1 MFNKIQS
8 KSSLI
13 TLLILLPVLAYG
25 TEEDKPHN
33 SVELYLIQS
42 NIAIASM
49 FDRVAE
55 SIDKFLVGKKIS
67 KLPNE
72 TTVGVQNIS
81 NSTEGKKVENI
92 THLNVNLRLPNLENY
107 FQLKFTT
114 YDQNEERSNQI
125 KYGPT
130 TTKQRNYGASVGWFK
145 SFGNINT
152 VFQPRIDLQDPLKVS
167 HSLAF
172 SSKANF
178 KTYEVKPKVEF
189 FATPDKGTGIFLA
202 GNYAYFISE
211 LLTLNWINE
220 GEYEEKR
227 NLFSTNLGLS
237 LAQAVNKTSSLS
249 YNVFFNSNSR
259 PVYHLNGYSFGITWS
274 QQLYKK
280 IFDYQI
286 TPHLDFSTESSF
298 KGAAGLTIA
307 LNLNF

>member
-1 MFNKIQS
+1 M
-8 KSSLI
+8 
-13 TLLILLPVLAYG
+13 PVLARA
-25 TEEDKPHN
+25 TEEDKPLN
-33 SVELYLIQS
+33 SVELYLIHS
-42 NIAIASM
+42 NIAIARM

-55 SIDKFLVGKKIS
+55 SIDTFLVGKKIS

-72 TTVGVQNIS
+72 TTVRVQNIS
-81 NSTEGKKVENI
+81 NSTEGQSVGNI
-92 THLNVNLRLPNLENY
+92 THLNVNLRLPNVENY

-114 YDQNEERSNQI
+114 YDQNEERSNQR
-125 KYGPT
+125 KYGPAT
-130 TTKQRNYGASVGWFK
+130 AKPRNYGASVGWFK

-152 VFQPRIDLQDPLKVS
+152 VFQPRIELQDPLKVS

-202 GNYAYFISE
+202 GNYAYFLSKI
-211 LLTLNWINE
+211 LTLNWINE
-220 GEYEEKR
+220 GEYEQKG

-237 LAQAVNKTSSLS
+237 LAQVVNERSNLS
-249 YNVFFNSNSR
+249 YSVFFYSNSR
-259 PVYHLNGYSFGITWS
+259 PVYHLNGYSFAITWN

-280 IFDYQI
+280 ILDYQI
-286 TPHLDFSTESSF
+286 TPHLNFSAESSF
-298 KGAAGLTIA
+298 KGTAGLTIA

>member
-1 MFNKIQS
+1 MFKKIQS
-8 KSSLI
+8 KSSMI
-13 TLLILLPVLAYG
+13 ILLVLIPVLAHS

-42 NIAIASM
+42 NIAISRM

-72 TTVGVQNIS
+72 TAVRVQNIS
-81 NSTEGKKVENI
+81 NSTEGQKVENI

-114 YDQNEERSNQI
+114 YDQNEEHSNQI
-125 KYGPT
+125 KNAPT
-130 TTKQRNYGASVGWFK
+130 AQKRNLGASVGWFK

-152 VFQPRIDLQDPLKVS
+152 EFQPRIDLQDPLKVS

-172 SSKANF
+172 SSKAKF
-178 KTYEVKPKVEF
+178 ETYEFKPKIEF
-189 FATPDKGTGIFLA
+189 FATPDKGTGIFIA
-202 GNYAYFISE
+202 GNYTYFLSE

-220 GEYEEKR
+220 GEYEEKKK
-227 NLFSTNLGLS
+227 LFSTNLGFSLS
-237 LAQAVNKTSSLS
+237 QAVNERSSLS
-249 YNVFFNSNSR
+249 YGVYFYSDSR

-274 QQLYKK
+274 QLLYKK
-280 IFDYQI
+280 IFDYQL
-286 TPHLDFSTESSF
+286 TPHLDFATETSF
-298 KGAAGLTIA
+298 KGTAGLTLA

>member
-1 MFNKIQS
+1 MLNKIQS
-8 KSSLI
+8 KSLLFI
-13 TLLILLPVLAYG
+13 LLILLPALAHSI
-25 TEEDKPHN
+25 EEEKTHN
-33 SVELYLIQS
+33 SLELYLIQG
-42 NIAIASM
+42 NIAISRM

-55 SIDKFLVGKKIS
+55 SIDTFLVGKKIS

-72 TTVGVQNIS
+72 TNVRVQNIS
-81 NSTEGKKVENI
+81 NSTEGQKVENI

-125 KYGPT
+125 KNAPT
-130 TTKQRNYGASVGWFK
+130 AKQRNYGASVGWFK

-152 VFQPRIDLQDPLKVS
+152 AFQPRIELQDPLEVS

-178 KTYEVKPKVEF
+178 ITYEIKPKIEF
-189 FATPDKGTGIFLA
+189 FATPDKGTGIFIA
-202 GNYAYFISE
+202 GNYSYFISE
-211 LLTLNWINE
+211 LFTLNWTNE

-237 LAQAVNKTSSLS
+237 LAQTVNDRSSLNYGVS
-249 YNVFFNSNSR
+249 FYSNSR
-259 PVYHLNGYSFGITWS
+259 PVYHLNGYSFAVTWS
-274 QQLYKK
+274 QLIYKK

-286 TPHLDFSTESSF
+286 IPHLDFSTETSF
-298 KGAAGLTIA
+298 KGTAGLTLA

>member
-13 TLLILLPVLAYG
+13 ILLVLMPVLAHSAEAVK
-25 TEEDKPHN
+25 THN
-33 SVELYLIQS
+33 SVELYLIQG
-42 NIAIASM
+42 NIAISRM

-72 TTVGVQNIS
+72 TAVRVQNIS
-81 NSTEGKKVENI
+81 NSTEGQKVENI

-114 YDQNEERSNQI
+114 YDQNEEHSNQI
-125 KYGPT
+125 KNAPT
-130 TTKQRNYGASVGWFK
+130 AQKRNLGASVGWFK

-152 VFQPRIDLQDPLKVS
+152 EFQPRIDLQDPLKVS

-172 SSKANF
+172 SSKAKF
-178 KTYEVKPKVEF
+178 ETYEFKPKIEF

-202 GNYAYFISE
+202 GNYTYFLSE
-211 LLTLNWINE
+211 LFTLNWTNE
-220 GEYEEKR
+220 GEYEEKKK
-227 NLFSTNLGLS
+227 LFSTNIGLS
-237 LAQAVNKTSSLS
+237 LAQAVNDRSSLN
-249 YNVFFNSNSR
+249 YGVYFYSNSR

-274 QQLYKK
+274 QLLYKK
-280 IFDYQI
+280 IFDYQL
-286 TPHLDFSTESSF
+286 TPHLDFATETSF
-298 KGAAGLTIA
+298 KGTAGLTLA

>member
-1 MFNKIQS
+1 MI
-8 KSSLI
+8 
-13 TLLILLPVLAYG
+13 ILLVLIPVLAHS

-42 NIAIASM
+42 NIAISRM

-72 TTVGVQNIS
+72 TAVRVQNIS
-81 NSTEGKKVENI
+81 NSTEGQKVENI

-114 YDQNEERSNQI
+114 YDQNEEHSNQI
-125 KYGPT
+125 KNAPT
-130 TTKQRNYGASVGWFK
+130 AQKRNLGASVGWFK

-152 VFQPRIDLQDPLKVS
+152 EFQPRIDLQDPLKVS

-172 SSKANF
+172 SSKAKF
-178 KTYEVKPKVEF
+178 ETYEFKPKIEF
-189 FATPDKGTGIFLA
+189 FATPDKGTGIFIA
-202 GNYAYFISE
+202 GNYTYFLSE

-220 GEYEEKR
+220 GEYEEKKK
-227 NLFSTNLGLS
+227 LFSTNLGFSLS
-237 LAQAVNKTSSLS
+237 QAVNERSSLS
-249 YNVFFNSNSR
+249 YGVYFYSDSR

-274 QQLYKK
+274 QLLYKK
-280 IFDYQI
+280 IFDYQL
-286 TPHLDFSTESSF
+286 TPHLDFATETSF
-298 KGAAGLTIA
+298 KGTAGLTLA

>member
-8 KSSLI
+8 KSTLI
-13 TLLILLPVLAYG
+13 ILLMLIPALAHP
-25 TEEDKPHN
+25 TEEDRPLN
-33 SVELYLIQS
+33 SVELYLIRG
-42 NIAIASM
+42 NIAISRM

-55 SIDKFLVGKKIS
+55 SIDTFLVGKKIS

-72 TTVGVQNIS
+72 TTVRVQNIS
-81 NSTEGKKVENI
+81 NSTEGQKVENI

-125 KYGPT
+125 KNVPT
-130 TTKQRNYGASVGWFK
+130 AKQRNLGASVGWFK

-152 VFQPRIDLQDPLKVS
+152 VFQPRIELQDPLKVA

-178 KTYEVKPKVEF
+178 KTYEVRPKIEF

-202 GNYAYFISE
+202 GNYSYFLSE
-211 LLTLNWINE
+211 FLTLNWTNE
-220 GEYEEKR
+220 GEYEEKKK
-227 NLFSTNLGLS
+227 LFSTNLGLS
-237 LAQAVNKTSSLS
+237 LSQAVSEKSSLS
-249 YNVFFNSNSR
+249 YSVYFYSNSR
-259 PVYHLNGYSFGITWS
+259 PVYHLNGYSFAITWN

-286 TPHLDFSTESSF
+286 TPHLDFPTETSF
-298 KGAAGLTIA
+298 KGTAGLTLA